1 MAEGEKMTAIHVG
14 IGDGGEFVYE
24 LPQAQVGVETMA

>member
-14 IGDGGEFVYE
+14 IGEDGNFSY
-24 LPQAQVGVETMA
+24 TS